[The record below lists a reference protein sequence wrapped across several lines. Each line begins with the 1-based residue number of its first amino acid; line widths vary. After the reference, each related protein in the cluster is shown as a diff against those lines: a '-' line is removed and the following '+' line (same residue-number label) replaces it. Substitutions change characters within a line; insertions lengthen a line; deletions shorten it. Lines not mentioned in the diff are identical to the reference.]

1 MNTGLRGANLFRR
14 PPQGPGLGEALE
26 FVRSGDTFVV
36 TKLDGLARSVP
47 HMREI
52 VQRLQAKSVALRIV
66 TTLDTSPLVM
76 RRTLASRLEQFS
88 RLQLGKGLS
97 TTIAYSRCHRSHPFR
112 SGGVRRTARRRS
124 LLSERIFRAPDNG

>member
-1 MNTGLRGANLFRR
+1 VNTGLRGANLFRR

-52 VQRLQAKSVALRIV
+52 VQRLQAKGVALRIV

-76 RRTLASRLEQFS
+76 RRTLDFPPRAI
-88 RLQLGKGLS
+88 LS
-97 TTIAYSRCHRSHPFR
+97 TATW
-112 SGGVRRTARRRS
+112 
-124 LLSERIFRAPDNG
+124 